1 MNKLYINR
9 IITFLL
15 AGVIIFQLY
24 KNNKIE
30 QANKGKNI
38 SSLEFYSMKE
48 KKNISMSEILKK
60 DSDKTLY
67 IWATWCPPCRLQN
80 KIIDLY
86 LKLGLKSEK
95 DLIRISVDQDRR
107 ALKKY
112 LQTENLEGHY
122 NEPNGFL
129 FSDQIIR
136 GTPSFIDIGPSGKI
150 KNIDMGINF
159 IF

>member
-48 KKNISMSEILKK
+48 KKEYFDERDPEKK
-60 DSDKTLY
+60 ARIKPFIYGQPGAHLVDS
-67 IWATWCPPCRLQN
+67 
-80 KIIDLY
+80 
-86 LKLGLKSEK
+86 
-95 DLIRISVDQDRR
+95 
-107 ALKKY
+107 
-112 LQTENLEGHY
+112 
-122 NEPNGFL
+122 
-129 FSDQIIR
+129 
-136 GTPSFIDIGPSGKI
+136 KI
-150 KNIDMGINF
+150 KSS
-159 IF
+159 IFTLNLGSSQKRI